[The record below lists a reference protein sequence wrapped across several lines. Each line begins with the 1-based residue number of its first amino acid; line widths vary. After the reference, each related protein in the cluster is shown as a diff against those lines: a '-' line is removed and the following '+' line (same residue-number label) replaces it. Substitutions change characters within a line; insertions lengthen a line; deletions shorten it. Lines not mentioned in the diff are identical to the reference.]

1 MSLFF
6 IFPFSDTLRPG
17 RIFFRGF
24 PLLIFSFLFAKIA
37 LSFLPGRKVNTM
49 IRKTE
54 KLVITF
60 HTTTAAM
67 AMEHL
72 CREQNAD
79 GRIIPVPGS
88 ISADCGL
95 AWCAKNESE
104 DALLALMVQH
114 GIIPQ
119 GIHHCLI

>member
-1 MSLFF
+1 
-6 IFPFSDTLRPG
+6 
-17 RIFFRGF
+17 
-24 PLLIFSFLFAKIA
+24 
-37 LSFLPGRKVNTM
+37 M

-60 HTTTAAM
+60 STTTDAM

-72 CREQNAD
+72 CKKNRAD

-95 AWCAKNESE
+95 AWCAKVESE
-104 DALLALMVQH
+104 EALRSLVTEH
-114 GIIPQ
+114 GLRFQ
-119 GIHHCLI
+119 GIYRCLV

>member
-1 MSLFF
+1 
-6 IFPFSDTLRPG
+6 
-17 RIFFRGF
+17 
-24 PLLIFSFLFAKIA
+24 
-37 LSFLPGRKVNTM
+37 M

-67 AMEHL
+67 AMENL
-72 CREQNAD
+72 CKKVGAD

-95 AWCAKNESE
+95 AWCASLASE
-104 DALLALMVQH
+104 DALLTLMADA
-114 GIIPQ
+114 GITCQ
-119 GIHHCLI
+119 GIYRCMV